1 MASKGKTFF
10 EEAFKGKHPK
20 RSIRDDFTV
29 IKRTWPY
36 AKLVFRHQ
44 LMIIAISSFVA
55 FIGFVTPF
63 IPKIIIDQG
72 VPAKDISLI
81 INALM
86 LGFVIQLVSLFSNW
100 FLTLYRNQASTYIKF
115 ISNSE
120 ILERLSKISPKYTS
134 ALRSGDI
141 INRMSGVEAGVSFL
155 YGTAETLVR
164 SILQLITL
172 PMVLLA
178 MDYRIL
184 MFGIPSIIITVV
196 IWQLSQKTIVRLQQK
211 TVEAMSGA
219 SSSLYDVV
227 SAMPELQISNLCARA
242 LNQYRK
248 DFAKSWKVSV
258 FNESYSSF
266 VNSFQSQVASITLL
280 ALQIYG
286 WNLVIGGQWTIGM
299 MTTIVFALNLIRQPI
314 SELLN
319 IRQSASQISIQVRR
333 FLDIYDL
340 KVLNSDGT
348 LVLSFGSHEIVINDL
363 SFSYD
368 GCTNIVSKLS
378 INFQPNQ
385 ISVITGNSGCGKTTL
400 LKLISGLLEADSGR
414 IAIDGIPIADIN
426 GDKWRSQISSIPQ
439 NPYFINGS
447 LIDNLKFGY
456 HLDQEFLEKIIDQCA
471 LTDVAK
477 RFSEKIVGEG
487 GRLLSSGERQRVAF
501 ARSLLQSRP
510 VLLLDEPLSQVDI
523 PTANRILKEVLPLLK
538 TKTCILVTHNPL
550 WMDVADQIY
559 TMFDGK
565 LFPGRRY

>member
-1 MASKGKTFF
+1 
-10 EEAFKGKHPK
+10 
-20 RSIRDDFTV
+20 
-29 IKRTWPY
+29 
-36 AKLVFRHQ
+36 
-44 LMIIAISSFVA
+44 MIIAISSFVT

-63 IPKIIIDQG
+63 LPKIIIDQG
-72 VPAKDISLI
+72 VPAKDMPLI

-86 LGFVIQLVSLFSNW
+86 LGFAIQLVSMFSNW
-100 FLTLYRNQASTYIKF
+100 FLTLYKNQANTYIKF
-115 ISNSE
+115 ITNSE
-120 ILERLSKISPKYTS
+120 ILERLSRISPKYTS
-134 ALRSGDI
+134 TLRSGDI
-141 INRMSGVEAGVSFL
+141 INRMTGMETGVSFVFS
-155 YGTAETLVR
+155 TAETLVR
-164 SILQLITL
+164 SILQLVTL

-184 MFGIPSIIITVV
+184 LFGVPSIIITVV
-196 IWQLSQKTIVRLQQK
+196 VWQISQKTIIGLQQK
-211 TVEAMSGA
+211 TVEAMSGT

-266 VNSFQSQVASITLL
+266 INSFQSQIASITLL

-319 IRQSASQISIQVRR
+319 IRQSASQASIQVRR

-340 KVLNSDGT
+340 KVLSSDGIC
-348 LVLSFGSHEIVINDL
+348 VPNSGSHEISIDDL

-368 GCTNIVSKLS
+368 GRTNIVSGLS
-378 INFQPNQ
+378 VLFQPNQ
-385 ISVITGNSGCGKTTL
+385 IVVITGNSGCGKTTL
-400 LKLISGLLEADSGR
+400 LKLISGLLEPDYGFIS
-414 IAIDGIPIADIN
+414 IDGVPVEKIN
-426 GDKWRSQISSIPQ
+426 GEKWRSQISSIPQ
-439 NPYFINGS
+439 NPYFINGT
-447 LIDNLKFGY
+447 LIENLKFGY
-456 HLDQEFLEKIIDQCA
+456 HQDSDFMEEIIDRCS
-471 LTDVAK
+471 LRDVAN
-477 RFSEKIVGEG
+477 RFSEKIVGES

-501 ARSLLQSRP
+501 ARALMQNRP

-523 PTANRILKEVLPLLK
+523 PTANTILKNVLPMLK

-550 WMDVADQIY
+550 WMDVADEIF

-565 LFPGRRY
+565 LYPGRKY

>member
-1 MASKGKTFF
+1 MANRGKTFF
-10 EEAFKGKHPK
+10 EEAFKGKNPK
-20 RSIRDDFTV
+20 RTIRDDFAV

-44 LMIIAISSFVA
+44 LMIIAISSFVT

-120 ILERLSKISPKYTS
+120 ILERLSKISPKNTS
-134 ALRSGDI
+134 TLRSGDI

-184 MFGIPSIIITVV
+184 MFGIPSIVITVV
-196 IWQLSQKTIVRLQQK
+196 VWQLSQKTIVRLQQK

-348 LVLSFGSHEIVINDL
+348 LVPSFASHEIAIKDL

-400 LKLISGLLEADSGR
+400 LKLISGLLEADSGQ
-414 IAIDGIPIADIN
+414 IAIDGMPIAEIN

-456 HLDQEFLEKIIDQCA
+456 HMDQVFLEKIIDQCA
-471 LTDVAK
+471 LADVAK
-477 RFSEKIVGEG
+477 RFYDKIVGEG

-501 ARSLLQSRP
+501 ARALLQNRP

-523 PTANRILKEVLPLLK
+523 PTANRILKDVLPLLR